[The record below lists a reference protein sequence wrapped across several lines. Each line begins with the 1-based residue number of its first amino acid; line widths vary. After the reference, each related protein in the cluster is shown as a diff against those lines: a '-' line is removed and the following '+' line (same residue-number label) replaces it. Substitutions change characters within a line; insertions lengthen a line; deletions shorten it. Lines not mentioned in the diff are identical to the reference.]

1 VGQELKKME
10 KILMNY
16 DQESSTSSSKGI
28 NSAVNIIT
36 SFSQNSTVP
45 VYNYIAITFI
55 IVILLCTAVNVS
67 FYLVPSLGW
76 DNSVK

>member
-1 VGQELKKME
+1 
-10 KILMNY
+10 MNY

-45 VYNYIAITFI
+45 VYNYIIATFL
-55 IVILLCTAVNVS
+55 IVILLCAAVNVS
-67 FYLVPSLGW
+67 FYLVPNLGW
-76 DNSVK
+76 DNSVR